1 MVKFIFVTF
10 LISFC
15 LSAQA
20 IDSLNIKRKNT
31 VMISQGILTSGALVG
46 LHELWYKD
54 FEKSSF
60 HFKDDAKHWLQMDKA
75 GHFHSAYHLN
85 RLSADLMAWSG
96 ETKKNQYLY
105 GFIYT
110 QAFLTT
116 VEIFDGFSKAWGF
129 SWSDLSANL
138 IGSGLF
144 VGQDILWQEQRII
157 PKFSFQTTTF
167 AQQRPEALGKSFSE
181 QLLKDYNGQTYWLS
195 FNIHAF
201 TKNKDI
207 PKFLNIA
214 LGYGAEGMLT
224 ATPTNQTEDKRY
236 RQFYLSLDID
246 LQRIETKKRWL
257 KSLFSILNVLKV
269 PFPALEFST
278 KNVVK
283 GHLFH
288 Y

>member
-1 MVKFIFVTF
+1 
-10 LISFC
+10 
-15 LSAQA
+15 
-20 IDSLNIKRKNT
+20 
-31 VMISQGILTSGALVG
+31 
-46 LHELWYKD
+46 
-54 FEKSSF
+54 
-60 HFKDDAKHWLQMDKA
+60 
-75 GHFHSAYHLN
+75 
-85 RLSADLMAWSG
+85 
-96 ETKKNQYLY
+96 
-105 GFIYT
+105 
-110 QAFLTT
+110 
-116 VEIFDGFSKAWGF
+116 
-129 SWSDLSANL
+129 LSANL

>member
-1 MVKFIFVTF
+1 MVKFIFGTF

-54 FEKSSF
+54 FEKSNF
-60 HFKDDAKHWLQMDKA
+60 HFKDDTKHWLQMDKA

-85 RLSADLMAWSG
+85 RLSSELMAWSG
-96 ETKKNQYLY
+96 ETKKNQHHYDI
-105 GFIYT
+105 IYT

-138 IGSGLF
+138 IGSGLY

-167 AQQRPEALGKSFSE
+167 AQQRPEALGQSFSE

-224 ATPTNQTEDKRY
+224 AIPTNQTEDKRY

-278 KNVVK
+278 KHGIK
-283 GHLFH
+283 AHILH